1 MKKLFILLLAT
12 MVFVAC
18 NDEADYS
25 IDRDVNSYTIEEL
38 QNLSEDFDIT
48 KIDQDQLL
56 ADLTEGAIWVP
67 CYIGTWAAETGEFKY
82 NPVFGGSY
90 NNVQWIFGADGKAV
104 NVSTLY
110 EDHIPR
116 TTYKSYD
123 ATWQYDSK
131 TGEIEAVWN
140 ENSKEYR
147 LKVLYYESPVLY
159 FSQDNPWDGRTN
171 SYIVN
176 LRAYTKAQAE
186 TELNKLISK

>member
-25 IDRDVNSYTIEEL
+25 IDRDVDSYTIEEL
-38 QNLSEDFDIT
+38 QNLSESFDVT
-48 KIDQDQLL
+48 TIDQDQLL

-67 CYIGTWAAETGEFKY
+67 WYIGTWAAETGEFKY
-82 NPVFGGSY
+82 NPVFGGSH
-90 NNVQWIFGADGKAV
+90 NNVQWIFGAEGRAV

-123 ATWQYDSK
+123 ATWQYESQ
-131 TGEIEAVWN
+131 TGEIVAVWSH
-140 ENSKEYR
+140 NSREHR
-147 LKVLYYESPVLY
+147 VKVLYYQSPILY
-159 FSQDNPWDGRTN
+159 FSQKDLLLGREN
-171 SYIVN
+171 SYVVN
-176 LRAYTKAQAE
+176 LRQYTKEQAE
-186 TELNKLISK
+186 EEMKKLLEK